1 MSNFSKDWPIYILLG
16 AVAIF
21 FIYVI
26 VISNLQKRQNQQGK
40 NKENDKS

>member
-1 MSNFSKDWPIYILLG
+1 MSNLSKDWPVYILLG

-26 VISNLQKRQNQQGK
+26 VTSHLQNRKNQEGK